1 MSVKNGESPTHCTNQ
16 EKSNMV
22 RLLAAIA
29 IAFAAWTAGYPA
41 AAQEIDAEELA
52 LAGQILTASRAG
64 RPFDKILPNLADQAK
79 TTFIRSNPQMQLGII
94 EVVDKVALD
103 LVSRREDLDARLT
116 EVWALTFDKDEL
128 RTLLDFYNTPAG
140 KKFGALMP
148 RLLSAQMGV
157 AENWSRELSQEM
169 HQRVSEELTAMNKA
183 EAKRLEAGPG
193 GATGSAGGGLKL
205 QPQ

>member
-1 MSVKNGESPTHCTNQ
+1 MGRANQ

-22 RLLAAIA
+22 RLLAAAA

-41 AAQEIDAEELA
+41 AAQEIDAEELI
-52 LAGQILTASRAG
+52 LARQVLDASRTG
-64 RPFDKILPNLADQAK
+64 RPFDQFLPNVADAAK

-103 LVSRREDLDARLT
+103 LVPRREDLDTRLT
-116 EVWALTFDKDEL
+116 DVWALAFEKDEL
-128 RTLLDFYNTPAG
+128 RALLEFYNSPVG
-140 KKFGALMP
+140 KKFGAVMP
-148 RLLSAQMGV
+148 RILTAQIGI
-157 AENWSRELSQEM
+157 AEEWSRELSVEM
-169 HQRVSEELTAMNKA
+169 QKRVGDELTAMAQA

-193 GATGSAGGGLKL
+193 GAAGQAGEGLKL